1 MRRTDENDLEAFVK
15 ELANAQCE
23 SIIFT
28 ITIDIRGDGGKWYV
42 FSRKYKQAFQLST
55 MMIQNLGTP
64 KVLWAGINRSF
75 SYMRAIIRK
84 TVQKIWEAP
93 KNRSE

>member
-1 MRRTDENDLEAFVK
+1 MKRTDENDLETFVK
-15 ELANAQCE
+15 ELEDAQCK

-28 ITIDIRGDGGKWYV
+28 ITIDIRAEGGKWYV

-55 MMIQNLGTP
+55 VMIQSLGTP
-64 KVLWAGINRSF
+64 RVLWPGINRSF

-84 TVQKIWEAP
+84 TVQKIWETP
-93 KNRSE
+93 RNRSK